1 MEVETYNTCYYTKHL
16 IFQSIFSHI
25 TSYNPYSTLYTL
37 VPFYIIAE
45 IEYQRGRATYLS
57 LTWCLAQNQWPVLW
71 PTDVKN
77 LLIGKDPDAEK
88 D

>member
-1 MEVETYNTCYYTKHL
+1 MEVEIYNTCYYTKHL

-45 IEYQRGRATYLS
+45 IEYQRGIATYLS
-57 LTWCLAQNQWPVLW
+57 LTWCLAQN
-71 PTDVKN
+71 
-77 LLIGKDPDAEK
+77 
-88 D
+88 